1 MRAGEVHAVMS
12 IDNTKTD
19 EIRVALG
26 RDPRLAHPAEI
37 AVAARADTV
46 TLRGTVDSVRQVR
59 AAVEAA
65 KSVPGVHSVENEL
78 RVDPRNRR
86 PDNETRGAALQAL
99 MSSTVAPDE
108 RIDVS
113 VADGWLTLTGVVAHQ
128 DESDAAFDAV
138 RRLSSVGGITNKI
151 EVITAGMDG

>member
-1 MRAGEVHAVMS
+1 VRAGEVHAGMS
-12 IDNTKTD
+12 IDNAKTD

-26 RDPRLAHPAEI
+26 RDARLAHPAEV

-59 AAVEAA
+59 AAVETA
-65 KSVPGVHSVENEL
+65 KSVPGVRSVANEL

-99 MSSTVAPDE
+99 ISSPVAPDE

-138 RRLSSVGGITNKI
+138 RRLSGVGGITNKI